1 MFDFARSETADMIR
15 ETKQRF
21 AKERVEP
28 PAANIDAKYLP
39 YLRDAKPLDLGA
51 RTNEIRR
58 MLIGRELLGAA

>member
-21 AKERVEP
+21 AKERVKP
-28 PAANIDAKYLP
+28 PAAKIDAKYLP
-39 YLRDAKPLDLGA
+39 SLRDTRPLDLGV
-51 RTNEIRR
+51 RTDESRR